1 MLNAIHQLLYM
12 SYPIALTCPIFRPAR
27 AEDAESIASV
37 MLGSNSDYID
47 SIFRNC
53 KQRAHNLLKEQYSKN
68 LAGIYVLTDE
78 TRVIGVMKLHLPG
91 IKMGKTISIRSLVSS
106 LGILKGIRA
115 LLLMS
120 NWDEYKI
127 SPGEAY
133 IEFLHV
139 LDEYKRSGCQK
150 ILFERAE
157 LLGREYSAT
166 HLSIY
171 VPIRAYRD
179 MGIVETYGF
188 DMRGKI
194 RSPIAKLFKV
204 NNKWRKYTYTLIDGP
219 LTRKDQVSYK
229 ISKMKATLRSRKKEA
244 KAALRFQFLLT
255 VVPIIGPG
263 NSLPT

>member
-53 KQRAHNLLKEQYSKN
+53 KQRAHNLLKDQYSKN

-78 TRVIGVMKLHLPG
+78 TSVIGVMKLHLPG

-171 VPIRAYRD
+171 VPMRAYRD

-204 NNKWRKYTYTLIDGP
+204 NNKLLKSKIYP
-219 LTRKDQVSYK
+219 L
-229 ISKMKATLRSRKKEA
+229 SKM
-244 KAALRFQFLLT
+244 
-255 VVPIIGPG
+255 I
-263 NSLPT
+263 